1 MVTGISQQSFHALFY
16 RLTMALDRQAVLKRI
31 DNDHELYDE
40 ICEIFQDD
48 APEIV
53 RRLKDAIGSGEI
65 LVATRHAHSLKSVSA
80 NIGATAM
87 SELAHHAEI
96 AGRDSNLQA
105 MRNQIPLI
113 EKELAELLKELRQ

>member
-1 MVTGISQQSFHALFY
+1 
-16 RLTMALDRQAVLKRI
+16 MALERQAALKRL

-40 ICEIFQDD
+40 ICEIFQGD

-53 RRLKDAIGSGEI
+53 KRLKDAIESGEI

-87 SELAHHAEI
+87 SELAHQAEI
-96 AGRDSNLQA
+96 AGRDANLQA
-105 MRNQIPLI
+105 MREQIPLI
-113 EKELAELLKELRQ
+113 EQQLTELLKELL

>member
-1 MVTGISQQSFHALFY
+1 
-16 RLTMALDRQAVLKRI
+16 MALDRQAVLTRI

-40 ICEIFQDD
+40 ICDIFLDD

-53 RRLKDAIGSGEI
+53 RRLKDAISSGEI

-96 AGRDSNLQA
+96 AGRNSNLKA
-105 MRNQIPLI
+105 MGNHIPLI
-113 EKELAELLKELRQ
+113 EQELAELLKELKQYIKT